1 MRGMIRSLGVVGLAL
16 LSVVGLVIAWT
27 AATVVQLTATA
38 LIMGG
43 TGHPLS
49 TPPDDPVGYIS
60 PYMSNAIN
68 GFINPAFASTGPG
81 GTPIDKV
88 ATGDDRYAVITPEQ
102 FFPVSGMMTFDSS
115 VTSGLANVSRCIRG
129 STECSYNPAVPG
141 APTGT
146 PDATDEFVVFGY
158 SQSAVVASLLKK
170 DIIENPDDYP
180 DLQPGDVS
188 FFLLSN
194 PMRPNGGV
202 LARGP
207 EGLTIPIIG
216 ITFHGATPTDS
227 CNAAGECYD
236 TVDVAAQYDGLGGDA
251 PASITNLLAIANAVA
266 GYYYFHGDMQN
277 ASLEDAEYQG
287 SHGDTDYYLVRAQRL
302 PILMPFESF
311 VPSPILTLLEAPL
324 KAAIEAGYA
333 RDVNPGVATKVGLLP
348 FRDPVQAIVNIL
360 KAIPVGIDDAIA
372 EASGDPQNRPL
383 GTAPVTS
390 PFGVGG
396 PELPE
401 PPVADGADANLMF
414 SRAGGGPVAQQD
426 VGEQVIGEEGA
437 IEENHDENAD
447 EQIATGGVQE
457 EIIEEQG
464 TEGQGTEKLEA
475 TTPRVTPKPVARF
488 GEQIRSAL
496 DKIRL
501 PKIRGPISFD
511 SQKDVKPPSAAQPG
525 NGNGNGDTTTGEQ
538 DSPPASAGEAAA

>member
-1 MRGMIRSLGVVGLAL
+1 VFFDRRLCSAEEGFGMRGLIRSLGVVGLAL
-16 LSVVGLVIAWT
+16 LSVVGLVVAWT
-27 AATVVQLTATA
+27 ATTVVQLAATA

-49 TPPDDPVGYIS
+49 SPEDDPVGYIN
-60 PYMSNAIN
+60 PYMSNAID

-81 GTPIDKV
+81 GIPIDEV
-88 ATGDDRYAVITPEQ
+88 GPGDDRYAVVTPEQ
-102 FFPVSGMMTFDSS
+102 FVPVSGSMTFDAS
-115 VTSGLANVSRCIRG
+115 VTAGLANVSRCIRG
-129 STECSYNPAVPG
+129 STDCAYNPAVPG
-141 APTGT
+141 APAGT
-146 PDATDEFVVFGY
+146 PDATDEFAVFGY

-170 DIIENPDDYP
+170 DIIENPGGYP
-180 DLQPGDVS
+180 DLEPGDVS

-227 CNAAGECYD
+227 CNASGECYD
-236 TVDVAAQYDGLGGDA
+236 TADVAAQYDILGGDA
-251 PASITNLLAIANAVA
+251 PASLTNLLAIANAVA

-302 PILMPFESF
+302 PILMPFEAF

-348 FRDPVQAIVNIL
+348 FRDPVQAIVNIV

-372 EASGDPQNRPL
+372 EASGDENNRPL
-383 GTAPVTS
+383 GTDPVTS

-396 PELPE
+396 SELPD
-401 PPVADGADANLMF
+401 PASADGDENSMVS
-414 SRAGGGPVAQQD
+414 SRLGDDPGHGALEGESGE
-426 VGEQVIGEEGA
+426 EQVDEGQVIEAGALEEEGA
-437 IEENHDENAD
+437 DNLD
-447 EQIATGGVQE
+447 
-457 EIIEEQG
+457 
-464 TEGQGTEKLEA
+464 A
-475 TTPRVTPKPVARF
+475 TTPRVGPRPVTRV
-488 GEQIRSAL
+488 GEQIRNTL
-496 DKIRL
+496 DSIRL
-501 PKIRGPISFD
+501 PKIRGPIRFD
-511 SQKDVKPPSAAQPG
+511 SQR
-525 NGNGNGDTTTGEQ
+525 DTTPSSPATPGDNNTAPDAP
-538 DSPPASAGEAAA
+538 DSTPAEAASPAAA

>member
-1 MRGMIRSLGVVGLAL
+1 
-16 LSVVGLVIAWT
+16 
-27 AATVVQLTATA
+27 
-38 LIMGG
+38 MGG
-43 TGHPLS
+43 TDHPLS
-49 TPPDDPVGYIS
+49 SPPDDPVGFVN

-88 ATGDDRYAVITPEQ
+88 GVGDDRYAVVTPAQ
-102 FFPVSGMMTFDSS
+102 FFPVYGSMTFDAS
-115 VTSGLANVSRCIRG
+115 VASGLANVSRCIRG
-129 STECSYNPAVPG
+129 SSECSYNSVVPD
-141 APTGT
+141 APEGT
-146 PDATDEFVVFGY
+146 PDATDEFAVFGY

-170 DIIENPDDYP
+170 DIIENPDAYP
-180 DLQPGDVS
+180 ELQPGDVS

-216 ITFHGATPTDS
+216 ITFYGATPTNS
-227 CNAAGECYD
+227 CNASGECYD

-251 PASITNLLAIANAVA
+251 PASLTNLLAIANAVA

-287 SHGDTDYYLVRAQRL
+287 SHGDTDYYLVRAKRL
-302 PILMPFESF
+302 PILMPFEAF

-333 RDVNPGVATKVGLLP
+333 RDVKPGVATKVGLLP
-348 FRDPVQAIVNIL
+348 FRDPVQAIVNIV

-372 EASGDPQNRPL
+372 EASGDETNRPL
-383 GTAPVTS
+383 GTDPVTS

-401 PPVADGADANLMF
+401 PSPAGGDQDLMVSSRAGDDSGQDALDANLEEN
-414 SRAGGGPVAQQD
+414 AE
-426 VGEQVIGEEGA
+426 EQVVKEEVSGEEVSGQEVSGEEAPESEGA
-437 IEENHDENAD
+437 D
-447 EQIATGGVQE
+447 QLRV
-457 EIIEEQG
+457 
-464 TEGQGTEKLEA
+464 
-475 TTPRVTPKPVARF
+475 TTPRVGPKPVTRF
-488 GEQIRSAL
+488 GEQIRTTL
-496 DKIRL
+496 DSIRL
-501 PKIRGPISFD
+501 PKIRGPIRFD
-511 SQKDVKPPSAAQPG
+511 SQRDAQPTSPTKP
-525 NGNGNGDTTTGEQ
+525 GDNNDTAPNPP
-538 DSPPASAGEAAA
+538 DSTRTDSGSQAVA

>member
-16 LSVVGLVIAWT
+16 LSVVGLIIAWT
-27 AATVVQLTATA
+27 GATVVQLTATA

-49 TPPDDPVGYIS
+49 SPPDDPVGYVN

-81 GTPIDKV
+81 GTPIDEV
-88 ATGDDRYAVITPEQ
+88 GTDDDRYAVITPEQ
-102 FFPVSGMMTFDSS
+102 FFPVAGSMTFDAS
-115 VTSGLANVSRCIRG
+115 VAAGLANVSRCIRG
-129 STECSYNPAVPG
+129 SSECSYNSTVPG

-146 PDATDEFVVFGY
+146 PDATDEFAVFGY
-158 SQSAVVASLLKK
+158 SQSAVIASLLKK

-207 EGLTIPIIG
+207 EGLTIPIIDT
-216 ITFHGATPTDS
+216 TFYGATPTDS

-236 TVDVAAQYDGLGGDA
+236 TVDVAHQYDGLGGDA
-251 PASITNLLAIANAVA
+251 PASLTNLLAIANAVA

-302 PILMPFESF
+302 PILMPFEAF

-333 RDVNPGVATKVGLLP
+333 RDVSPGVATKAGLLP
-348 FRDPVQAIVNIL
+348 FRDPVQAIVNIVS
-360 KAIPVGIDDAIA
+360 AIPVGIDDAIA
-372 EASGDPQNRPL
+372 EESGDPNNRPL
-383 GTAPVTS
+383 GTDPVTS
-390 PFGVGG
+390 PYGVGG
-396 PELPE
+396 PELPDPSAVGDE
-401 PPVADGADANLMF
+401 NLMT
-414 SRAGGGPVAQQD
+414 SRSGDDPAAENLGQNAQEQS
-426 VGEQVIGEEGA
+426 VEGEVVEE
-437 IEENHDENAD
+437 
-447 EQIATGGVQE
+447 
-457 EIIEEQG
+457 G
-464 TEGQGTEKLEA
+464 TEGEGADTVEA
-475 TTPRVTPKPVARF
+475 AAPRVGPKPLTRF
-488 GEQIRSAL
+488 GQHIKSTLES
-496 DKIRL
+496 IRL
-501 PKIRGPISFD
+501 PKVRGPIRFD
-511 SQKDVKPPSAAQPG
+511 SQRDAEPSSPTKPSDNDTTQSAPDSTS
-525 NGNGNGDTTTGEQ
+525 GDTG
-538 DSPPASAGEAAA
+538 GEAAA